1 MPEERAVRGDWDR
14 PKPVGQVL
22 GDLLKASG
30 LMDSLA
36 GSVLRSAWL
45 RTTGGEVSKHTRV
58 VGVRNG
64 VLTVEV
70 DSEPWLHELSAFY
83 KESILSDLQ
92 RLLPREQINDIK
104 FRAGS
109 F

>member
-1 MPEERAVRGDWDR
+1 MPEERITRSDWDR
-14 PKPVGQVL
+14 PKAVGQVL

-30 LMDSLA
+30 LTDSLA
-36 GSVLRSAWL
+36 GSVLRDAWL
-45 RTTGGEVSKHTRV
+45 RTTGGEVCKHTRV

-70 DSEPWLHELSAFY
+70 DSAPWLHELSAFY
-83 KESILSDLQ
+83 KGSILSDMQ
-92 RLLPREQINDIK
+92 RLLPKQQINDIK